1 MHIMEVGSIQ
11 QGKGRFENI
20 MDSSKNTWFPNFYCN
35 RSSLEQ
41 SAKRESDFIANY
53 HNLANTITVFTAVTI
68 HSANTIVSI
77 KNSEPFIRFK
87 QRKAS
92 LDRAGKLITPNVD
105 SLREILHAEAIS
117 EDSAAIIAN
126 ARRSVQMLITNQ
138 PDVSGIAGVLKGK
151 LLPIKCSVNTILQ
164 FLTE

>member
-53 HNLANTITVFTAVTI
+53 HNLAN
-68 HSANTIVSI
+68 N
-77 KNSEPFIRFK
+77 NIRP
-87 QRKAS
+87 A
-92 LDRAGKLITPNVD
+92 
-105 SLREILHAEAIS
+105 
-117 EDSAAIIAN
+117 
-126 ARRSVQMLITNQ
+126 Q
-138 PDVSGIAGVLKGK
+138 PG
-151 LLPIKCSVNTILQ
+151 
-164 FLTE
+164 